1 HGAIVALAD
10 SCRTRRKP
18 AASTPPME
26 AAAVPNACALSRVSI
41 RPIDP
46 AARASGAARPAT
58 RGAERVLD
66 AAIAAVCAFSLLAHV
81 ASTLVAVRRCRPP
94 RRSLPPPAAGP
105 KVAVLRPVCGIDSCE
120 ALTLRATFA
129 LDYPR
134 LQLIFCCERPS
145 DPAAQLVAAL
155 LR

>member
-1 HGAIVALAD
+1 
-10 SCRTRRKP
+10 
-18 AASTPPME
+18 
-26 AAAVPNACALSRVSI
+26 VSI

-155 LR
+155 LREFPAADARLLIGREPRTQNPKLNNLLKAWAEIDA